1 MFSGALLLHYN
12 SKSYNPHGGYE
23 HENISHHLTKLD
35 CHLFIN
41 GNVTTYS
48 ANTAALFQYFNKC
61 IS

>member
-41 GNVTTYS
+41 GNVAT
-48 ANTAALFQYFNKC
+48 
-61 IS
+61 